1 MFENVRDEYVTSHRI
16 AKKFVNK
23 MGVTIFRS
31 TSNMEICQSQYGGTT
46 PQVWADLEGGQVV
59 LTPGKSQN
67 IWVSIGNKQ
76 LDPAPWKKLE
86 SPSGKMLD
94 PLWNLGK

>member
-1 MFENVRDEYVTSHRI
+1 
-16 AKKFVNK
+16 

-46 PQVWADLEGGQVV
+46 PQVWADLDGGDRWSGP
-59 LTPGKSQN
+59 PGKSQN

-76 LDPAPWKKLE
+76 LDPAPLE
-86 SPSGKMLD
+86 KVGIPF
-94 PLWNLGK
+94 WNLGK